1 MGDKR
6 VSTIERIVH
15 RIEEH
20 IEEWRERDNALKGEA
35 EANRD
40 ALWAEAA
47 ERERLLAEAIGEETG
62 RDSAEGLAKQERVVF
77 VMHTEEVSR
86 ALETFARE
94 RDRLVRVVPGRGSHV
109 AAPGVKGTWLVF
121 ETSE

>member
-1 MGDKR
+1 MGEQR

-20 IEEWRERDNALKGEA
+20 IEEWRERDKDLKGEA
-35 EANRD
+35 EANRS

-47 ERERLLAEAIGEETG
+47 ERERLFAEAIGEETG
-62 RDSAEGLAKQERVVF
+62 KDSTAELAKQERVVF
-77 VMHTEEVSR
+77 VMHSEEVTR
-86 ALETFARE
+86 ALETFALE
-94 RDRLVRVVPGRGSHV
+94 QDRLVRVVPGRGSHG
-109 AAPGVKGTWLVF
+109 AATGVKGTWLVF

>member
-20 IEEWRERDNALKGEA
+20 IEEWRERDKALKGEA

-47 ERERLLAEAIGEETG
+47 ERERLLAEA
-62 RDSAEGLAKQERVVF
+62 
-77 VMHTEEVSR
+77 
-86 ALETFARE
+86 
-94 RDRLVRVVPGRGSHV
+94 
-109 AAPGVKGTWLVF
+109 
-121 ETSE
+121 